1 MTVAEHVANLKEL
14 DQSSEVWFVQGR
26 EDQLI
31 YMVSFLPDNTT
42 KVCMVLPTAI
52 DKREIKSQEKQ

>member
-1 MTVAEHVANLKEL
+1 MKVSEHVANLSEL
-14 DQSSEVWFVQGR
+14 DQSAEIWFVQGR

-52 DKREIKSQEKQ
+52 DKRKIEPQEKQ